1 MFGPFDKYFDFDH
14 DGELSGRERAA
25 EIGYLNREGF
35 FSDPTRDISRE
46 VDMEDDYDQDDYDDD
61 LDDYD
66 GGDYDSDD
74 FDDDF

>member
-14 DGELSGRERAA
+14 DGELSGFEKAA

-46 VDMEDDYDQDDYDDD
+46 VDMDDDYDYDRDDYDD
-61 LDDYD
+61 
-66 GGDYDSDD
+66 DYDSDD
-74 FDDDF
+74 FDNDDF